1 MDNNMDNMIGRRL
14 DGRYELLELIG
25 TGGMAD
31 IYKAKDITEDRIVAV
46 KILKNEFAGSEDFLR
61 RFRNESKAIALLSHP
76 NIVKIYDVGFNEQIQ
91 FIVMEYIDGISL
103 AEYIKLQGVLKWKD
117 AVYFTVQILRALQ
130 HAHDRGIVHRDIKS
144 QNVMMLPDGTIK
156 VMDFGIARFNRETD
170 KTLSEKAIGSVH
182 YISPEQARGEM
193 TDEKSD
199 IYSVGVMLYEMLT
212 GQKPFDG
219 ETPVAIALQH
229 MQTPPKPPR
238 EINSSI
244 PEGLEEITLK
254 AMQKEPSMRY
264 QTAGEMINDIEEF
277 KKDPSIV
284 FEYKYFSADGST
296 KYFDKVSDPNAPE
309 QNAAEDTLSEGEEDE
324 DNDLYDDD
332 DDDDEEVE
340 ERRSPLLPILFAV
353 ASVFVIMTA
362 WLIFSIV
369 TRNLGNTSGASDE
382 MTMPNIIGMTL
393 DDVKEKY
400 PDLNL
405 DIDRQYST
413 DYPENEVMDQ
423 KTPAG
428 RTIKKSTIVNI
439 VISNGPQKVEVD
451 DYANLSAQDAQIKL
465 EKKGLKPKLVY
476 VNDDEVAKDIVIKTE
491 PAAHSEVSQ
500 GTVVKV
506 YVSNGKLVKAVNVPK
521 FVGMTIEEARKEA
534 EDKNLKIKEVSG
546 SSNEYKEGEVIKQS
560 IDVNSVVNEETEI
573 EVTVCDGKAVSIK
586 TEVSLDLPSD
596 VTDTGTFRFE
606 YFKDGVSFKDEERDM
621 AVNAGKTITFEVS
634 GSEPTTY
641 TIKITN
647 VADTSLNGVLAEISV
662 DFKNEDTEP
671 EIVNYNEGLF
681 KELKYKA
688 PDTTSEEPSSDP
700 VTSVSGTV
708 TLTLPATASDT
719 GTFIFTYTDSEGN
732 VVKDSETKDMSLA
745 AGKTISFDVSG
756 TSQETKD
763 YIIRITNTKDE
774 TKSGTLAEIRVDF
787 TSGKVEQSTK
797 SYNQGLFTDLKVSDP
812 APESDA
818 NEDVSE

>member
-521 FVGMTIEEARKEA
+521 FVGMTIEGARKEA

-560 IDVNSVVNEETEI
+560 IDANSVVNEETEI

>member
-31 IYKAKDITEDRIVAV
+31 IYKARDITEDRIVAV

-117 AVYFTVQILRALQ
+117 AVYFTIQILRALQ

-309 QNAAEDTLSEGEEDE
+309 QNAANDTLSESEEEE

-332 DDDDEEVE
+332 EDDEEVE

-369 TRNLGNTSGASDE
+369 TKNLGTTSGTTDE

-413 DYPENEVMDQ
+413 DYKENEVMDQ

-476 VNDDEVAKDIVIKTE
+476 INDDEVAKDIVIKTE

-506 YVSNGKLVKAVNVPK
+506 YVSNGKLVKAVNDPAAHLA
-521 FVGMTIEEARKEA
+521 GQISIL
-534 EDKNLKIKEVSG
+534 NLANIQRS
-546 SSNEYKEGEVIKQS
+546 IPKQS
-560 IDVNSVVNEETEI
+560 R
-573 EVTVCDGKAVSIK
+573 TVR
-586 TEVSLDLPSD
+586 LH
-596 VTDTGTFRFE
+596 R
-606 YFKDGVSFKDEERDM
+606 
-621 AVNAGKTITFEVS
+621 
-634 GSEPTTY
+634 TY
-641 TIKITN
+641 M
-647 VADTSLNGVLAEISV
+647 VGVLMGDEDV
-662 DFKNEDTEP
+662 PDGMWVDTEP
-671 EIVNYNEGLF
+671 AHFLRQTVIV
-681 KELKYKA
+681 
-688 PDTTSEEPSSDP
+688 
-700 VTSVSGTV
+700 VSGINHNGGIALAV
-708 TLTLPATASDT
+708 EEDICHPLPHTSDIFIDPAGVQRLEDLLAPVHPAHCFSLKFRCFFRHDRT
-719 GTFIFTYTDSEGN
+719 SFLCCDAKPALFIFVALDLTKSCFFQILFQCSIRIDGHAIDDLRPFVVFCRFAVCFVTDE
-732 VVKDSETKDMSLA
+732 KDS
-745 AGKTISFDVSG
+745 AGLQHPINLSEILRKFRPEIDRFKGGHHIKLLRFKRQFCHTCLLHGTPSCRNGSG
-756 TSQETKD
+756 
-763 YIIRITNTKDE
+763 I
-774 TKSGTLAEIRVDF
+774 DF
-787 TSGKVEQSTK
+787 SR
-797 SYNQGLFTDLKVSDP
+797 LFHADG
-812 APESDA
+812 
-818 NEDVSE
+818 